1 MEELT
6 LTTPAL
12 LFSAVSLILLAYTN
26 RFLSYAQL
34 VRQLRDRYMEN
45 PSDIT
50 VAQIE
55 NLRKRLNLTRT
66 MQGLGIASL
75 FFCVVSMFL
84 IYIGLQLLSAYV
96 FGLAL
101 ILLIASLGVSFREIQ
116 ISTRSLEIYLGAMEK
131 RTQKIDYSSA
141 NPHTITHE
149 MKKKLSGNKSKQLP
163 IYFKYIFRLLS
174 TLSQL

>member
-45 PSDIT
+45 PTDIT

-66 MQGLGIASL
+66 MQGLAL
-75 FFCVVSMFL
+75 P
-84 IYIGLQLLSAYV
+84 AYFSV
-96 FGLAL
+96 
-101 ILLIASLGVSFREIQ
+101 
-116 ISTRSLEIYLGAMEK
+116 
-131 RTQKIDYSSA
+131 
-141 NPHTITHE
+141 
-149 MKKKLSGNKSKQLP
+149 
-163 IYFKYIFRLLS
+163 
-174 TLSQL
+174 